1 MIPEK
6 FDPKVIVSAMIRNRT
21 SIFARFPTGGWI
33 KIGYAQPHAVTYRG
47 RFFTSIYSATDSI
60 SEEDA
65 RLVMAFVANLKQNK
79 NISQDANKAV
89 PKIKKEE
96 SPDDVMVDVGRVA
109 KIISEIPA
117 LSENFPGFDPI
128 KSASIAKTIKL
139 RNRFSRI
146 CVIAI
151 FPYSGNAELMY
162 FTDTRKIVVT
172 KTNEN
177 ITGIIE
183 REWYRHV

>member
-6 FDPKVIVSAMIRNRT
+6 FDPKAIISAMIRNRT
-21 SIFARFPTGGWI
+21 SVFARFPTGGWI
-33 KIGYAQPHAVTYRG
+33 KIGYAQPYPVTYRG
-47 RFFTSIYSATDSI
+47 RFFSSIYSAAESI

-79 NISQDANKAV
+79 NISQDTNKTAQ
-89 PKIKKEE
+89 KIKKEE
-96 SPDDVMVDVGRVA
+96 SPDDVVVDIGRVA

-117 LSENFPGFDPI
+117 LAENFPGFDPI

-146 CVIAI
+146 CVIVI
-151 FPYSGNAELMY
+151 FPYGENSELLY
-162 FTDTRKIVVT
+162 LTDTRKIIVA
-172 KTNEN
+172 KANES
-177 ITGIIE
+177 ISGIIKQE
-183 REWYRHV
+183 